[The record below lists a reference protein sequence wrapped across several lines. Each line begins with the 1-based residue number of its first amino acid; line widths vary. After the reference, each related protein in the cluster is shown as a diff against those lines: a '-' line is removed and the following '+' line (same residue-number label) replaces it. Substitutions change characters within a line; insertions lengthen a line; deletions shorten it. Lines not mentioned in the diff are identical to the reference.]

1 MTELIRNA
9 RMPRFNLP
17 FHSGMGR
24 ILVTQALV
32 TGVGAVLF
40 SFMGFAAFYSAV
52 LGGVACIIPNA
63 YSVWRVF
70 GIHRR
75 IHRYDPNVFGIMLRA
90 EMVKFALTGAVFA
103 AMFWLIQPIDPVA
116 MFSVFTAALLIG
128 WIEAGLK
135 LQ

>member
-1 MTELIRNA
+1 
-9 RMPRFNLP
+9 MPRLNLP

-24 ILVTQALV
+24 VLITQTLV

-63 YSVWRVF
+63 YSLWRVF
-70 GIHRR
+70 GVHRR
-75 IHRYDPNVFGIMLRA
+75 IHPHDPNVFGIMLRA

-116 MFSVFTAALLIG
+116 MFSVFTAAMLIG

-135 LQ
+135 LHQ